1 MMKRL
6 FNFLRRSTTPNQTA
20 TRHTATQDV
29 VRSGKHSLVR
39 LNMDEWS
46 PDAQQTLRSAATEHA
61 RLTFYDGKVHHGYA
75 LRGVPTPERC
85 PRCQAGTRQHYAN
98 FIYATQAAPRVL
110 FAPAGYFCTQCPTVV
125 IDEAMIRAGIVEHFT
140 FQGVLGIDY
149 ETRREPDFFRTWNGQ
164 TAVYIFDEDQTPQGI
179 ATMSPSQQQRLLKS
193 RHKSRGKKRL
203 EKASRRRNQRQK

>member
-98 FIYATQAAPRVL
+98 FIYATQAAPRVM

-125 IDEAMIRAGIVEHFT
+125 IDEGMIRAGIVEPFT

-149 ETRREPDFFRTWNGQ
+149 ETRPAPDFFSTWNGKK
-164 TAVYIFDEDQTPQGI
+164 AVYLFDDDQTPQGI
-179 ATMSPSQQQRLLKS
+179 ATMSPSQPPRRLKS
-193 RHKSRGKKRL
+193 RHKRRGTKRR

>member
-46 PDAQQTLRSAATEHA
+46 PD
-61 RLTFYDGKVHHGYA
+61 LTFYDGKVHHGYA

-85 PRCQAGTRQHYAN
+85 PRCQTGTRQHYAN
-98 FIYATQAAPRVL
+98 FIYATQAVPRVL

-125 IDEAMIRAGIVEHFT
+125 IDEGMIRAGIVAHCT

-149 ETRREPDFFRTWNGQ
+149 ETRREPDFFSTWNGKK
-164 TAVYIFDEDQTPQGI
+164 AVYIFDEDQTPQGI